1 MFDLLAL
8 AAAALTP
15 CPVERAHYILR
26 DHPDVTADFR
36 SVARDPDWPS
46 GLALGVHHTA
56 SGRTFWW
63 LPWNGGSDGLQN
75 VASTGDVTAKGWHP
89 PDPDGGPRPFG
100 DRHYIGTDAAYHILN
115 RVPNRGE
122 PAPAHMLFP
131 DSAGS
136 QDHVFVARQFFDL
149 AGCRPKSG

>member
-8 AAAALTP
+8 AAASLTS
-15 CPVERAHYILR
+15 CPVERAHYVLR
-26 DHPDVTADFR
+26 DHPGLTADFR
-36 SVARDPDWPS
+36 SVARSPDWPS

-75 VASTGDVTAKGWHP
+75 VASTGDVTARGWHP
-89 PDPDGGPRPFG
+89 PDPDGGPRPYG
-100 DRHYIGTDAAYHILN
+100 DRHYIGTDATYRILSGAP
-115 RVPNRGE
+115 RRGE

-136 QDHVFVARQFFDL
+136 QDRVFVARQFFDL
-149 AGCRPKSG
+149 VGCRSRGG